1 MTDFQVCL
9 KECTQKND
17 CMLKLLYTVILIC
30 VHYLV
35 VREAFDLLKLMG
47 PSAIDV
53 ELRSLGPDGGGSE
66 EMLHHM
72 MQLLLSQLKT
82 GKDFELVQ
90 AYMSLFLK
98 VTIVN

>member
-1 MTDFQVCL
+1 MVLSTL
-9 KECTQKND
+9 
-17 CMLKLLYTVILIC
+17 
-30 VHYLV
+30 LV
-35 VREAFDLLKLMG
+35 VSEAFDQLKLMG

-53 ELRSLGPDGGGSE
+53 ELRSLGPEGGGSE

-98 VTIVN
+98 VTTTHNMYTCVHVILYSMYLHV